1 VAVDEGDH
9 NTASTERDAARSR
22 VLAYRERGRSK
33 PPAIRATLAV
43 VGGAL
48 LVACVP
54 LIVVL
59 PEAGIPALLVAFRLL
74 AVEADWAAR
83 AYAWTDW
90 RFTQL
95 RNWFHRR
102 SGLARA
108 AILTGLLLVAVALV
122 WLLVY
127 EL

>member
-1 VAVDEGDH
+1 VDPGDH
-9 NTASTERDAARSR
+9 NPPLTIRDAALAR
-22 VLAYRERGRSK
+22 VLAYRERGRAR
-33 PPAIRATLAV
+33 PMPIRATLAI

-48 LVACVP
+48 LVASVP
-54 LIVVL
+54 LIVLL

-74 AVEADWAAR
+74 AVEAGWAAR

-95 RNWFHRR
+95 HEWFRR
-102 SGLARA
+102 QSGFVRA
-108 AILTGLLLVAVALV
+108 AIVTGLLLVAVALV